1 MADAMA
7 AKRKPRER
15 LKEKDTK
22 RDPKEA
28 VLKFLKEAG
37 IIFGIFIILNSF
49 VFASFV
55 VPTGSM
61 EDTVLAGDFLF
72 VNKFIYGGSTPR
84 HIFYT
89 SIRIPYFSVPGFRDV
104 RRGDVIVFEFPGLRD
119 EVQPDE
125 FNYYLKRCVALSGD
139 TLEIRNRVLYVNGE
153 EFPRP
158 KYMRTSPRS
167 PIPPDQADPRVFP
180 RGYPWNEDNYGPLYI
195 PGVGDTLHLTAE
207 NFHAW
212 RIFMLREGA
221 EATMQNDGTIMIDG
235 EVTERYIV
243 KRDYM
248 FGIGD
253 NRNNSLDSRFF
264 GLIAKDLLIGS
275 PMVVYLSWDPHI
287 PFTNIF
293 SKIGSVRW
301 GRFGKVIR

>member
-1 MADAMA
+1 MAD
-7 AKRKPRER
+7 KNKPRDRMKKKNPAE
-15 LKEKDTK
+15 K

-89 SIRIPYFSVPGFRDV
+89 NVRIPYFTVPGFRNV

-125 FNYYLKRCVALSGD
+125 FHYYLKRCVALSGD
-139 TLEIRNRVLYVNGE
+139 TVEIRDRVLYVSGE
-153 EFPRP
+153 QAPRP
-158 KYMRTSPRS
+158 KYMQTAPRS
-167 PIPPDQADPRVFP
+167 PIPGYQADPRIFP
-180 RGYPWNEDNYGPLYI
+180 RGKPWNEDNYGPLYI
-195 PGVGDTLHLTAE
+195 PGKGDTLHITEE
-207 NFHAW
+207 NFDGW
-212 RIFMLREGA
+212 RVFIQREGN
-221 EATMQNDGTIMIDG
+221 EVRMSNDGSIIING
-235 EVTERYIV
+235 EQIEHYIV
-243 KRDYM
+243 QRDYM
-248 FGIGD
+248 FGLGD
-253 NRNNSLDSRFF
+253 NRNNSLDSRYF
-264 GLIAKDLLIGS
+264 GLIAEEMLIGS
-275 PMVVYLSWDPHI
+275 PMIVYLSWNPHI
-287 PFTNIF
+287 PIVNFIR
-293 SKIGSVRW
+293 KIGSVRW
-301 GRFGKVIR
+301 ERFGRVIR